1 MGIYNQQEF
10 DIRFEWGHRGLEELL
25 PVSDVFIIVDV
36 LSFSTCVEVATR
48 RGAMVY
54 PYRWKDGTAKG
65 YAEELG
71 ASLADTRDRAGS
83 GFSLSPASFM
93 HGVLP
98 DKIVL
103 PSPNGS
109 TLSLATGHKT
119 TLCGCL
125 RNAEAVA
132 NLAMQKGQQI
142 AVIAAGEQWP
152 DGSLRPAF
160 EDLAGAGAILSF
172 LQGNFSP
179 EASSALAVFRAIND
193 MQGQIMRCS
202 SGKELLARSFEE
214 DVKIASA
221 FNVSG
226 NVPVLRDGAYGCWSD
241 Q

>member
-10 DIRFEWGHRGLEELL
+10 DIRFEWGLKGLEELL

-36 LSFSTCVEVATR
+36 LSFSTSVEVATGR
-48 RGAMVY
+48 RALVY

-71 ASLADTRDRAGS
+71 ASLADSRDRAGS

-93 HGVLP
+93 HAVLP
-98 DKIVL
+98 GKIVL

-125 RNAEAVA
+125 RNAEEVA
-132 NLAMQKGQQI
+132 RLAMQKGGKI

-160 EDLAGAGAILSF
+160 EDLLGAGAILSF

-179 EASSALAVFRAIND
+179 EASVALAAFRGID
-193 MQGQIMRCS
+193 DLEGQMRRCS
-202 SGKELLARSFEE
+202 SGKELLTRGFEE

-221 FNVSG
+221 LNVSG
-226 NVPVLRDGAYGCWSD
+226 NVPVLREGAYVSLLF
-241 Q
+241 